1 MHCPSIWD
9 SNGEQ
14 PERAALFMEFTAH
27 QRNWT
32 LISHNSKASIIT
44 KKHAT
49 RAEPHR
55 DLMMLLGDLTWE
67 EIKFLFPWAE
77 VGLSSVLLFIYL
89 NFSSIFWT
97 LSTFFSLEI

>member
-1 MHCPSIWD
+1 
-9 SNGEQ
+9 
-14 PERAALFMEFTAH
+14 MEFTAH

-32 LISHNSKASIIT
+32 LISHNSKPSIIT
-44 KKHAT
+44 MKHAL

-77 VGLSSVLLFIYL
+77 VGLPSVLLDIHL

-97 LSTFFSLEI
+97 LSTFFCLEI